1 MNKNILY
8 LIIFFLVGV
17 IGFQFFTTKKTG
29 TSQIIE
35 TATTATTTQRRAS
48 QAKSTGYTDVAT
60 FVFDDFHGLENID
73 KKFKFFYPT
82 NWNNDGQYFSPE
94 KIEYY
99 NLYNVKAPIYFDLM
113 RVEIFEQTEFFYQI
127 KNSKRKSPDEE
138 VVVDNEKFKKY
149 DLLDYGSYGGDSA
162 GRVIIYVG
170 PKIKIDGYD
179 YYLVFRWEEKPL
191 TLQILKN
198 DPRTFEQIVESIKFI

>member
-1 MNKNILY
+1 MNKSILY
-8 LIIFFLVGV
+8 IIIVLLLGIVFFQYSNQNKSKVPEV
-17 IGFQFFTTKKTG
+17 STINSST
-29 TSQIIE
+29 
-35 TATTATTTQRRAS
+35 TTARVVKENKEEYA
-48 QAKSTGYTDVAT
+48 DVRT
-60 FVFDDFHGLENID
+60 FVFDDFHGHKNIN
-73 KKFKFFYPT
+73 KKFKFFYPA

-127 KNSKRKSPDEE
+127 NNSKRKSPDKNIQI
-138 VVVDNEKFKKY
+138 DNNTFKKY
-149 DLLDYGSYGGDSA
+149 DLIDYGSYGGESA

-170 PKIKIDGYD
+170 PKIKINGYD

-191 TLQILKN
+191 TITILKN
-198 DPRTFEQIVESIKFI
+198 DARTFEQIVESIKFI